1 MKMSCKN
8 IFKSY
13 QDSFDSVGR
22 DVLRDI
28 SFTLDSGNS
37 LSISGPS
44 GAGKSTLLN
53 IISGL
58 DNADTGDIYFDN
70 LCFTSL
76 TNSEKTRFRL
86 QNISLVFQSFNLL
99 KDFNVLENIMLPLIY
114 KGLSKKDSKEHAIS
128 ALESVDLSNF
138 KLSSVNTLSGGEA
151 QRVGIARALAMNAK
165 IILADEPTGNL
176 DKDTSNSIVNNL
188 VEVCRINKIS
198 LIVVSH
204 DDTVL
209 SKLNI
214 NRKIIDGKFI

>member
-58 DNADTGDIYFDN
+58 DDADTGDIYFDN
-70 LCFTSL
+70 LCFSSL
-76 TNSEKTRFRL
+76 TNSEKTKFRL

-114 KGLSKKDSKEHAIS
+114 KGLSKKDSKEHEIS
-128 ALESVDLSNF
+128 ALDSVDLSNF

-176 DKDTSNSIVNNL
+176 DKDTSNLILNNL
-188 VEVCRINKIS
+188 VDVCRLNKIS

-209 SKLNI
+209 SKLNT
-214 NRKIIDGKFI
+214 NRKIVDGKFI

>member
-1 MKMSCKN
+1 MRVVCKK
-8 IFKSY
+8 ISKSY
-13 QDSFDSVGR
+13 QDSSVVARR

-28 SFTLDSGNS
+28 SFDLDSGDS

-44 GAGKSTLLN
+44 GVGKSTLLN

-58 DNADTGDIYFDN
+58 DDDDNGNIYFDK
-70 LCFTSL
+70 LCFSNL
-76 TNSEKTRFRL
+76 TTPEKTKFRL

-114 KGLSKKDSKEHAIS
+114 KGLSKKDSKEYAIS
-128 ALESVDLSNF
+128 ALDSVDLSSF

-176 DKDTSNSIVNNL
+176 DKDTSNLIINNL
-188 VEVCRINKIS
+188 VDVCRINKIS
-198 LIVVSH
+198 LIIVSH
-204 DDTVL
+204 DDSVL
-209 SKLNI
+209 SKLAT

>member
-1 MKMSCKN
+1 MKVICKN
-8 IFKSY
+8 ISKSY
-13 QDSFDSVGR
+13 QDSLVVARR

-28 SFTLDSGNS
+28 SFNLDSGDS

-58 DNADTGDIYFDN
+58 DDADDGNVYFDK
-70 LCFTSL
+70 LCFSNLTSP
-76 TNSEKTRFRL
+76 EKTKFRL
-86 QNISLVFQSFNLL
+86 QNISLIFQSFNLL
-99 KDFNVLENIMLPLIY
+99 KDFNVLENVMLPLIY
-114 KGLSKKDSKEHAIS
+114 KGISKKKSKEYAIS
-128 ALESVDLSNF
+128 ALDSVDLSNF

-176 DKDTSNSIVNNL
+176 DKDTSNLILNNL
-188 VEVCRINKIS
+188 VDVCRLNKIS

-209 SKLNI
+209 AKLNI

>member
-1 MKMSCKN
+1 MRVVCKK
-8 IFKSY
+8 ISKSY
-13 QDSFDSVGR
+13 QDSSVVARR

-28 SFTLDSGNS
+28 SFDLDSGDS

-44 GAGKSTLLN
+44 GVGKSTLLN

-58 DNADTGDIYFDN
+58 DDADNGNIYFDK
-70 LCFTSL
+70 LCFSNL
-76 TNSEKTRFRL
+76 TTPEKTKFRL

-99 KDFNVLENIMLPLIY
+99 KDFNVLENVMLPLTY
-114 KGLSKKDSKEHAIS
+114 KGLSKKDSKEYAIS
-128 ALESVDLSNF
+128 ALDSVDLSNF

-176 DKDTSNSIVNNL
+176 DKETSNLILNNL
-188 VEVCRINKIS
+188 VDVCRINKIS

-214 NRKIIDGKFI
+214 NRKIVDGKFI

>member
-13 QDSFDSVGR
+13 QDSLDSAGR

-70 LCFTSL
+70 LCFSSL
-76 TNSEKTRFRL
+76 TNSEKTKFRL

-209 SKLNI
+209 SKLNS

>member
-1 MKMSCKN
+1 MKVICKN
-8 IFKSY
+8 ISKSY
-13 QDSFDSVGR
+13 QDSLAVARR

-28 SFTLDSGNS
+28 SFNLDSGDS

-58 DNADTGDIYFDN
+58 DDADDGNVYFDK
-70 LCFTSL
+70 LCFSNLTSP
-76 TNSEKTRFRL
+76 EKTKFRL
-86 QNISLVFQSFNLL
+86 QNISLIFQSFNLL
-99 KDFNVLENIMLPLIY
+99 KDFNVLENVMLPLIY
-114 KGLSKKDSKEHAIS
+114 KGLSKKDSKEYALS
-128 ALESVDLSNF
+128 ALDAVDLSTF

-176 DKDTSNSIVNNL
+176 DKETSNLILNNL
-188 VEVCRINKIS
+188 VDVCRVNKIS

-209 SKLNI
+209 SKLNT
-214 NRKIIDGKFI
+214 NRKIVDGKFI

>member
-1 MKMSCKN
+1 MRVVCKK
-8 IFKSY
+8 ISKSY
-13 QDSFDSVGR
+13 QDSSVVARR

-28 SFTLDSGNS
+28 SFDLDSGDS

-44 GAGKSTLLN
+44 GVGKSTLLN

-58 DNADTGDIYFDN
+58 DDADNGNIYFDK
-70 LCFTSL
+70 LCFSNL
-76 TNSEKTRFRL
+76 TTPEKTKFRL

-176 DKDTSNSIVNNL
+176 DKDTSNLILNNL
-188 VEVCRINKIS
+188 VDVCRLNKIS

-209 SKLNI
+209 SKLNT
-214 NRKIIDGKFI
+214 NRKIVDGKFI

>member
-1 MKMSCKN
+1 MRVVCKK
-8 IFKSY
+8 ISKSY
-13 QDSFDSVGR
+13 QDSSVVARR

-28 SFTLDSGNS
+28 SFDLDSGDS

-44 GAGKSTLLN
+44 GVGKSTLLN

-58 DNADTGDIYFDN
+58 DDADNGNIYFDK
-70 LCFTSL
+70 LCFSNL
-76 TNSEKTRFRL
+76 TTPEKTKFRL

-99 KDFNVLENIMLPLIY
+99 KDFNVLENVMLPLTY
-114 KGLSKKDSKEHAIS
+114 KGLSKKDSKEYAIS
-128 ALESVDLSNF
+128 ALDSVDLSNF

-176 DKDTSNSIVNNL
+176 DKETSNLILNNL
-188 VEVCRINKIS
+188 VDVCRINKIS

-209 SKLNI
+209 SKLNT
-214 NRKIIDGKFI
+214 NRKIVDGKFI

>member
-1 MKMSCKN
+1 MKVMCKN
-8 IFKSY
+8 ISKSY
-13 QDSFDSVGR
+13 QDFLVIARR

-28 SFTLDSGNS
+28 SFNLDSGDS

-58 DNADTGDIYFDN
+58 DDPDDGNVYFDK
-70 LCFTSL
+70 LCFSNLTSP
-76 TNSEKTRFRL
+76 EKTKFRL
-86 QNISLVFQSFNLL
+86 QNISLIFQSFNLL
-99 KDFNVLENIMLPLIY
+99 KDFNVLENVMLPLIY
-114 KGLSKKDSKEHAIS
+114 KGLSKKDSKEYALS
-128 ALESVDLSNF
+128 ALDAVDLSNF

-176 DKDTSNSIVNNL
+176 DKETSNLIINNL
-188 VEVCRINKIS
+188 VDVCRVNKIS
-198 LIVVSH
+198 LIIVSH

-209 SKLNI
+209 SKLNT

>member
-1 MKMSCKN
+1 MKVICKN
-8 IFKSY
+8 ISKSY
-13 QDSFDSVGR
+13 QDSLVVARR

-28 SFTLDSGNS
+28 SFNLDSGDS

-58 DNADTGDIYFDN
+58 DDADDGNVYFDK
-70 LCFTSL
+70 LCFSNLTSP
-76 TNSEKTRFRL
+76 EKTKFRL
-86 QNISLVFQSFNLL
+86 QNISLIFQSFNLL
-99 KDFNVLENIMLPLIY
+99 KDFNVLENVMLPLIY
-114 KGLSKKDSKEHAIS
+114 KGLSKKDSKEAALS
-128 ALESVDLSNF
+128 ALDAVDLSNF

-176 DKDTSNSIVNNL
+176 DKETSNLILNNL
-188 VEVCRINKIS
+188 VDVCRVNKIS

-209 SKLNI
+209 SKLNT
-214 NRKIIDGKFI
+214 NRKIVDGKFI

>member
-1 MKMSCKN
+1 MKVICKN
-8 IFKSY
+8 ISKSY
-13 QDSFDSVGR
+13 QDSLVVTRR
-22 DVLRDI
+22 DVLQDI
-28 SFTLDSGNS
+28 SFDLDSGDS

-58 DNADTGDIYFDN
+58 DDADDGNVYFDK
-70 LCFTSL
+70 LCFSNLTSP
-76 TNSEKTRFRL
+76 EKTKFRL
-86 QNISLVFQSFNLL
+86 QNISLIFQSFNLL
-99 KDFNVLENIMLPLIY
+99 KDFSVLENVMLPLIY
-114 KGLSKKDSKEHAIS
+114 KGLSKKDSKEYALS
-128 ALESVDLSNF
+128 ALDAVDLSNF

-176 DKDTSNSIVNNL
+176 DKETSNLILNNL
-188 VEVCRINKIS
+188 VDVCRVNKIS

-209 SKLNI
+209 SKLNT
-214 NRKIIDGKFI
+214 NRKIVDGKFI

>member
-1 MKMSCKN
+1 MKVICKN
-8 IFKSY
+8 ISKSY
-13 QDSFDSVGR
+13 QDSLAVARR

-28 SFTLDSGNS
+28 SFNLDSGDS

-58 DNADTGDIYFDN
+58 DDADDGNVYFDK
-70 LCFTSL
+70 LCFSNLTSP
-76 TNSEKTRFRL
+76 EKTKFRL

-114 KGLSKKDSKEHAIS
+114 KGLSKKDSEEAALS
-128 ALESVDLSNF
+128 ALDAVDLSTF

-151 QRVGIARALAMNAK
+151 QRVGIARAIAMNAK

-176 DKDTSNSIVNNL
+176 DKETSNLILNNL
-188 VEVCRINKIS
+188 VDVCRVNKIS

-209 SKLNI
+209 SKLNT
-214 NRKIIDGKFI
+214 NRKIVDGKFI

>member
-1 MKMSCKN
+1 MRVVCKK
-8 IFKSY
+8 ISKSY
-13 QDSFDSVGR
+13 QDSSVVARR

-28 SFTLDSGNS
+28 SFDLDSGDS

-44 GAGKSTLLN
+44 GVGKSTLLN

-58 DNADTGDIYFDN
+58 DDADNGNIYFDK
-70 LCFTSL
+70 LCFSNL
-76 TNSEKTRFRL
+76 TTPEKTKFRL

-99 KDFNVLENIMLPLIY
+99 KDFNVLENVMLPLTY
-114 KGLSKKDSKEHAIS
+114 KGLSKKDSKEYAIS
-128 ALESVDLSNF
+128 ALDSVGLSSF

-176 DKDTSNSIVNNL
+176 DKDTSNLILNNL
-188 VEVCRINKIS
+188 VDVCRLNKIS

-209 SKLNI
+209 SKLNT
-214 NRKIIDGKFI
+214 NRKIVDGKFI

>member
-1 MKMSCKN
+1 MKVICKN
-8 IFKSY
+8 ISKSY
-13 QDSFDSVGR
+13 QDSLVVTRR
-22 DVLRDI
+22 DVLQDI
-28 SFTLDSGNS
+28 SFDLDSGDS

-58 DNADTGDIYFDN
+58 DDADNGNIYFDK
-70 LCFTSL
+70 LCFSNL
-76 TNSEKTRFRL
+76 TTLEKTKFRL

-99 KDFNVLENIMLPLIY
+99 KDFNVLENVMLPLIY
-114 KGLSKKDSKEHAIS
+114 KGLSKKDSKEYAMS
-128 ALESVDLSNF
+128 ALDSVDLSNF

-151 QRVGIARALAMNAK
+151 QRVGIARALAMKAK

-176 DKDTSNSIVNNL
+176 DKDTSNLILNNL
-188 VEVCRINKIS
+188 VDVCRLNKIS

-209 SKLNI
+209 SKLNTS
-214 NRKIIDGKFI
+214 RKIVDGKFI

>member
-1 MKMSCKN
+1 MKVICKN
-8 IFKSY
+8 ISKSY
-13 QDSFDSVGR
+13 QDSLVVTRR
-22 DVLRDI
+22 DVLQDI
-28 SFTLDSGNS
+28 SFDLDSGDS

-58 DNADTGDIYFDN
+58 DDADNGNIYFDK
-70 LCFTSL
+70 LCFSNL
-76 TNSEKTRFRL
+76 TTLEKTKFRL

-99 KDFNVLENIMLPLIY
+99 KDFNVLENVMLPLIY
-114 KGLSKKDSKEHAIS
+114 KGLSKKDSKEYAMS
-128 ALESVDLSNF
+128 ALDSVDLSNF

-176 DKDTSNSIVNNL
+176 DKDTSNLILNNL
-188 VEVCRINKIS
+188 VDVCRVNKIS

-209 SKLNI
+209 SKLNT

>member
-1 MKMSCKN
+1 MKVTCKN
-8 IFKSY
+8 ISKSY
-13 QDSFDSVGR
+13 QDSIVVARR

-28 SFTLDSGNS
+28 SFNLDSGDS

-58 DNADTGDIYFDN
+58 DDADDGNVYFDK
-70 LCFTSL
+70 LCFSNLTSP
-76 TNSEKTRFRL
+76 EKTKFRL
-86 QNISLVFQSFNLL
+86 QNISLIFQSFNLL
-99 KDFNVLENIMLPLIY
+99 KDFNVLENVMLPLIY
-114 KGLSKKDSKEHAIS
+114 KGLSKKDSKEYALS
-128 ALESVDLSNF
+128 ALDAVDLSNF

-176 DKDTSNSIVNNL
+176 DKETSNLILNNL
-188 VEVCRINKIS
+188 VDVCKVNKIS

-209 SKLNI
+209 SKLNT

>member
-1 MKMSCKN
+1 MKVICKN
-8 IFKSY
+8 ISKSY
-13 QDSFDSVGR
+13 QDSLVVARR

-28 SFTLDSGNS
+28 SFNLDSGDS

-58 DNADTGDIYFDN
+58 DDADDGNVYFDK
-70 LCFTSL
+70 LCFSNLTSP
-76 TNSEKTRFRL
+76 EKTKFRL
-86 QNISLVFQSFNLL
+86 QNISLIFQSFNLL
-99 KDFNVLENIMLPLIY
+99 KDFNVLENVMLPLIY
-114 KGLSKKDSKEHAIS
+114 KGLSKKDSKEYALS
-128 ALESVDLSNF
+128 AFNAVDLSNF
-138 KLSSVNTLSGGEA
+138 ILSSVNTLSGGEA

-176 DKDTSNSIVNNL
+176 DKDTSNLILNNL
-188 VEVCRINKIS
+188 VDVCRLNKIS

-209 SKLNI
+209 SKLNT
-214 NRKIIDGKFI
+214 NRKIVDGKFI

>member
-1 MKMSCKN
+1 MKVICKN
-8 IFKSY
+8 ISKSY
-13 QDSFDSVGR
+13 QDSLVVARR

-28 SFTLDSGNS
+28 SFNLDSGDS

-58 DNADTGDIYFDN
+58 DDADDGNVYFDK
-70 LCFTSL
+70 LCFSNL
-76 TNSEKTRFRL
+76 TIAEKTKFRL
-86 QNISLVFQSFNLL
+86 ENISLVFQSFNLL
-99 KDFNVLENIMLPLIY
+99 KDFNTLENIMLPLIY
-114 KGLSKKDSKEHAIS
+114 KGLSKKDSRERAMS
-128 ALESVDLSNF
+128 ALDSVGLSNF
-138 KLSSVNTLSGGEA
+138 QLSSVSTLSGGEA

-176 DKDTSNSIVNNL
+176 DKDTSDSIINNL
-188 VEVCRINKIS
+188 VDVCRINKIS

-204 DDTVL
+204 DDSVL

-214 NRKIIDGKFI
+214 NKKIVDGKFI

>member
-1 MKMSCKN
+1 MKVICKN
-8 IFKSY
+8 ISKSY
-13 QDSFDSVGR
+13 QDSLVVARR

-28 SFTLDSGNS
+28 SFNLDSGDS

-44 GAGKSTLLN
+44 GVGKSTLLN

-58 DNADTGDIYFDN
+58 DDADNGNIYFDK
-70 LCFTSL
+70 LCFSNL
-76 TNSEKTRFRL
+76 TTPEKTKFRL
-86 QNISLVFQSFNLL
+86 QNISLIFQSFNLL

-114 KGLSKKDSKEHAIS
+114 KGLSKKVSEEAALS
-128 ALESVDLSNF
+128 ALDAVDLSTF

-176 DKDTSNSIVNNL
+176 DKDTSNLILNNL
-188 VEVCRINKIS
+188 VDICRLNKIS

-209 SKLNI
+209 SKLNT
-214 NRKIIDGKFI
+214 NRKIVDGKFI

>member
-58 DNADTGDIYFDN
+58 DDADTGDIYFDN

>member
-1 MKMSCKN
+1 MKVICKK
-8 IFKSY
+8 ISKSY
-13 QDSFDSVGR
+13 QDSLVVARR

-28 SFTLDSGNS
+28 SFNLDSGDS

-44 GAGKSTLLN
+44 GVGKSTLLN

-58 DNADTGDIYFDN
+58 DDADNGNIYFDK
-70 LCFTSL
+70 LCFSNL
-76 TNSEKTRFRL
+76 TTPEKTKFRL

-99 KDFNVLENIMLPLIY
+99 KDFNVLENVMLPLIY
-114 KGLSKKDSKEHAIS
+114 KGLSKKDCKEYAIS
-128 ALESVDLSNF
+128 ALDSVDLSNF

-176 DKDTSNSIVNNL
+176 DKDTSNLILNNL
-188 VEVCRINKIS
+188 VDICRLNKIS

-209 SKLNI
+209 SKLNT
-214 NRKIIDGKFI
+214 NRKIVDGKFI

>member
-1 MKMSCKN
+1 MKISCKN

-13 QDSFDSVGR
+13 QDSVGSVGR

-58 DNADTGDIYFDN
+58 DDADTGDIYFDN
-70 LCFTSL
+70 LCFSSL
-76 TNSEKTRFRL
+76 TNSEKTKFRL

-99 KDFNVLENIMLPLIY
+99 KDFNVIENIMLPLIY

-151 QRVGIARALAMNAK
+151 QRVGIARALATNAK
-165 IILADEPTGNL
+165 IILADEPTGNP
-176 DKDTSNSIVNNL
+176 DKDTSNLIIDNL
-188 VEVCRINKIS
+188 VDVCRVNKIT
-198 LIVVSH
+198 LMIVSH

-209 SKLNI
+209 SKLNT

>member
-176 DKDTSNSIVNNL
+176 DKETSNLILNNL
-188 VEVCRINKIS
+188 VDVCKVNKIS

-214 NRKIIDGKFI
+214 NRKIVDGKFI

>member
-1 MKMSCKN
+1 MRVVCKK
-8 IFKSY
+8 ISKSY
-13 QDSFDSVGR
+13 QDSSVVARR

-28 SFTLDSGNS
+28 SFDLDSGDS

-44 GAGKSTLLN
+44 GVGKSTLLN

-58 DNADTGDIYFDN
+58 DDADNGTIYFDK
-70 LCFTSL
+70 LCFSNL
-76 TNSEKTRFRL
+76 TTPEKTKFRL

-99 KDFNVLENIMLPLIY
+99 KDFNVLENVMLPLTY
-114 KGLSKKDSKEHAIS
+114 KGLSKKDSKEYAIS
-128 ALESVDLSNF
+128 ALDSVDLSNF

-176 DKDTSNSIVNNL
+176 DKDTSNLILNNL
-188 VEVCRINKIS
+188 VDVCRLNKIS

-209 SKLNI
+209 SKLNT
-214 NRKIIDGKFI
+214 NRKIVDGKFI

>member
-1 MKMSCKN
+1 MVCKK
-8 IFKSY
+8 ISKSY
-13 QDSFDSVGR
+13 QDSSVVARR

-28 SFTLDSGNS
+28 SFDLDSGDS

-58 DNADTGDIYFDN
+58 DDADNGNIYFDK
-70 LCFTSL
+70 LCFSNL
-76 TNSEKTRFRL
+76 TTLEKTKFRL

-99 KDFNVLENIMLPLIY
+99 KDFNVLENVMLPLTY
-114 KGLSKKDSKEHAIS
+114 KGLSKKDSKEYAIS
-128 ALESVDLSNF
+128 ALDSVDLSNF

-176 DKDTSNSIVNNL
+176 DKDTSNLILNNL
-188 VEVCRINKIS
+188 VDVCRLNKIS

-209 SKLNI
+209 SKLNT
-214 NRKIIDGKFI
+214 NRKIVDGKFI

>member
-1 MKMSCKN
+1 MKVICKN
-8 IFKSY
+8 ISKSY
-13 QDSFDSVGR
+13 QDSLVVARR

-28 SFTLDSGNS
+28 SFNLDSGDS

-58 DNADTGDIYFDN
+58 DDADTGDIYFDN

-176 DKDTSNSIVNNL
+176 DKETSNLILNNL
-188 VEVCRINKIS
+188 VDVCRVNKIS

-204 DDTVL
+204 DDAVL
-209 SKLNI
+209 SKLNT
-214 NRKIIDGKFI
+214 NRKIVDGKFI

>member
-1 MKMSCKN
+1 MKVICKN
-8 IFKSY
+8 ISKSY
-13 QDSFDSVGR
+13 QDSLAVARR

-28 SFTLDSGNS
+28 SFNLDSGDS

-44 GAGKSTLLN
+44 GVGKSTLLN

-58 DNADTGDIYFDN
+58 DDADNGNIYFDK
-70 LCFTSL
+70 LCFSNL
-76 TNSEKTRFRL
+76 TTPEKTKFRL

-99 KDFNVLENIMLPLIY
+99 KDFNVLENVMLPLTY
-114 KGLSKKDSKEHAIS
+114 KGLSKKDSKEYAIS
-128 ALESVDLSNF
+128 ALDSVDLSNF

-176 DKDTSNSIVNNL
+176 DKDTSNLILNNL
-188 VEVCRINKIS
+188 VDVCRLNKIS

-204 DDTVL
+204 DDTEL
-209 SKLNI
+209 SKLNT
-214 NRKIIDGKFI
+214 NRKIVDGKFI

>member
-13 QDSFDSVGR
+13 QDSMDSVER

-37 LSISGPS
+37 ISISGPS

-58 DNADTGDIYFDN
+58 DDADTGDIYFDN
-70 LCFTSL
+70 LCFSSL
-76 TNSEKTRFRL
+76 TNSEKTKFRL

-114 KGLSKKDSKEHAIS
+114 KGLSKKDSKEYAIS
-128 ALESVDLSNF
+128 ALDFVGLSNF
-138 KLSSVNTLSGGEA
+138 RLSSVNTLSGGEA
-151 QRVGIARALAMNAK
+151 QRVGIARALATNAK

-176 DKDTSNSIVNNL
+176 DKDTSNLIINNL
-188 VEVCRINKIS
+188 VDVCRVNKIS
-198 LIVVSH
+198 LIIVSH

-209 SKLNI
+209 SKLNT

>member
-1 MKMSCKN
+1 MRVVCKK
-8 IFKSY
+8 ISKSY
-13 QDSFDSVGR
+13 QDSSVVARR

-28 SFTLDSGNS
+28 SFDLDSGDS

-44 GAGKSTLLN
+44 GVGKSTLLN

-58 DNADTGDIYFDN
+58 DDADNGNIYFDK
-70 LCFTSL
+70 LCFSNL
-76 TNSEKTRFRL
+76 TTPEKTKFRL

-99 KDFNVLENIMLPLIY
+99 KDFNVLENVMLPLTY
-114 KGLSKKDSKEHAIS
+114 KGLSKKDSKEYAIS
-128 ALESVDLSNF
+128 ALDSVDLSNF

-176 DKDTSNSIVNNL
+176 DKDTSNLILNNL
-188 VEVCRINKIS
+188 VDVCRINKIS

-214 NRKIIDGKFI
+214 NRKIVDGKFI

>member
-1 MKMSCKN
+1 MRVVCKK
-8 IFKSY
+8 ISKSY
-13 QDSFDSVGR
+13 QDSSVVARR

-28 SFTLDSGNS
+28 SFDLDSGDS

-44 GAGKSTLLN
+44 GVGKSTLLN

-58 DNADTGDIYFDN
+58 DDADNGNIYFDK
-70 LCFTSL
+70 LCFSNL
-76 TNSEKTRFRL
+76 TTPEKTKFRL

-99 KDFNVLENIMLPLIY
+99 KDFNVLENVMLPLTY
-114 KGLSKKDSKEHAIS
+114 KGLSKKDSKEYAIS
-128 ALESVDLSNF
+128 ALDSVDLSNF

-176 DKDTSNSIVNNL
+176 DKDTSNLILNNL
-188 VEVCRINKIS
+188 VDVCRLNKIS

-209 SKLNI
+209 SKLNT
-214 NRKIIDGKFI
+214 NRKIVDGKLI

>member
-1 MKMSCKN
+1 MKVICKK
-8 IFKSY
+8 ISKSY
-13 QDSFDSVGR
+13 QDSSVVARR

-28 SFTLDSGNS
+28 SFNLDSGDS

-44 GAGKSTLLN
+44 GVGKSTLLN

-58 DNADTGDIYFDN
+58 DDADNGNIYFDK
-70 LCFTSL
+70 LCFSNL
-76 TNSEKTRFRL
+76 TTPEKTKFRL

-99 KDFNVLENIMLPLIY
+99 KDFNVLENVMLPLIY
-114 KGLSKKDSKEHAIS
+114 KGLSKKDCKEYAIS
-128 ALESVDLSNF
+128 ALDSVDLSNF

-176 DKDTSNSIVNNL
+176 DKDTSNLILNNL
-188 VEVCRINKIS
+188 VDICRLNKIS

-209 SKLNI
+209 SKLNT
-214 NRKIIDGKFI
+214 NRKIVDGKFI

>member
-13 QDSFDSVGR
+13 QDSLDSIER

-58 DNADTGDIYFDN
+58 DDADTGDIYFDN
-70 LCFTSL
+70 LCFSSL
-76 TNSEKTRFRL
+76 TNSEKTKFRL

-114 KGLSKKDSKEHAIS
+114 KGLSKKDSKEYAIA

-176 DKDTSNSIVNNL
+176 DKDTSNLIINNL
-188 VEVCRINKIS
+188 VDVCRVNKIS
-198 LIVVSH
+198 LIIVSH